1 MKHIYTDVFDDAA
14 FSEADNLVEIASKA
28 TRSNA
33 IESVYRPLVE
43 DVFQSLHQSMPVTI
57 NTEEA
62 TLSAV
67 ILDEVSSTSEFKAL
81 RANTVGNKVN
91 AGVAARTI
99 CDSILSDLISMRGK
113 LDHIV
118 ENINT
123 DKTVADKLVDA
134 IRSNSRDSS
143 TSAMDNL
150 STIADTSEMLTDDS
164 QSTKQ
169 KLLTAQNLLKS
180 PSIRDIIKLAGRL
193 KRIAGAKRAQS
204 VKNIQQE
211 YVGVTIDSN
220 PAAAIPSELAL
231 LANPAT
237 RTLFMK
243 KMVEGQLLQYDKDSK
258 EKLGQ
263 GPIVLLLDSSGSMFG
278 ERDTWSKAV
287 ALAYINVA
295 RREKRDVCVIMFND
309 AFITYKFVSV
319 GQSNNPLQMIK
330 FPPNGC
336 TNFVRPLEH
345 AVDYISRYDNMKNA
359 DIVMITDGGA
369 QLTDE
374 FTNTF
379 KSNKKSMRFHMY
391 SILIGVDG
399 PTSLDSISD
408 KCYYVSDLI
417 NADKAIA
424 DVWGA

>member
-1 MKHIYTDVFDDAA
+1 MKHIYTDVFDDVA
-14 FSEADNLVEIASKA
+14 FSEADNLVGIASKS

-57 NTEEA
+57 NTEET
-62 TLSAV
+62 TLGAV

-99 CDSILSDLISMRGK
+99 CDSILSDLISMGGK
-113 LDHIV
+113 LDHII
-118 ENINT
+118 ENVNT

-134 IRSNSRDSS
+134 IRSKSRDSS
-143 TSAMDNL
+143 TSAIDKL
-150 STIADTSEMLTDDS
+150 STIADTSEMLVGDA

-231 LANPAT
+231 LTNPST
-237 RTLFMK
+237 RAIFMK
-243 KMVEGQLLQYDKDSK
+243 KMVEGQILQYDKDSK

-295 RREKRDVCVIMFND
+295 RREKRDICVIMFND

-319 GQSNNPLQMIK
+319 GQSSDPLQMIK
-330 FPPNGC
+330 FPPNGG
-336 TNFVRPLEH
+336 TDFVRPLEH
-345 AVDYISRYDNMKNA
+345 AVGYISKYDNMKNA

-369 QLTDE
+369 QLTEE

-379 KSNKKSMRFHMY
+379 KINKKSMRFHMY
-391 SILIGVDG
+391 SILIGVSG